1 MKNGE
6 DVEKIGHHRLQFRR
20 SLDLV
25 LRACAVYSCHVNN
38 NGVSKLGGEG
48 VASCH

>member
-1 MKNGE
+1 M
-6 DVEKIGHHRLQFRR
+6 IFRHHLQIPRP
-20 SLDLV
+20 LDLV

-38 NGVSKLGGEG
+38 NGVSKVGGEG